1 MRIRV
6 DGELTLR
13 SVESADADTLFL
25 VVDGHRAHLGAWL
38 PWVEHTV
45 SVADTRA
52 FIALSRENEADG
64 TGLAALIEARGELCG
79 CIGLDAIDRFHRASE
94 LGYWLREDCQGRG
107 LATRSAA
114 ALIGYAFSR
123 RGLDLN
129 RLGLRA
135 APDNH
140 RSRALARRL
149 GFREEGVLREAQ
161 RRHGRY
167 SDLVLYSLLRGE
179 YEARSP

>member
-13 SVESADADTLFL
+13 SVESADAETLFL

-64 TGLAALIEARGELCG
+64 TGLAALIEVGGELCG
-79 CIGLDAIDRFHRASE
+79 CIGLDAIDRFHRATE

-114 ALIGYAFSR
+114 ALIGYAFSQL
-123 RGLDLN
+123 GLN
-129 RLGLRA
+129 RIGLRA
-135 APDNH
+135 APGNH

-167 SDLVLYSLLRGE
+167 TDLVLYSLLRRE
-179 YEARSP
+179 YETRAP

>member
-6 DGELTLR
+6 DAELTLR
-13 SVESADADTLFL
+13 SVEASDADALFL

-52 FIALSRENEADG
+52 FIALSRENETDG
-64 TGLAALIEARGELCG
+64 TGLAAVIEAGGQLCG
-79 CIGLDAIDRFHRASE
+79 CIGLDAIDRFHRTSE
-94 LGYWLREDCQGRG
+94 LGYWLREDCEGRG
-107 LATRSAA
+107 LVTRAA
-114 ALIGYAFSR
+114 QTLIGYAFSQL
-123 RGLDLN
+123 GLN
-129 RLGLRA
+129 RLGLRT
-135 APDNH
+135 APEND
-140 RSRALARRL
+140 RSRAVARRL

-167 SDLVLYSLLRGE
+167 FDLVLYSLLRRD
-179 YEARSP
+179 YEASSHG